1 MNDDACMYALHVELH
16 PDKNKA
22 PDAADK
28 FRKVKAA
35 FDVLSDKGKRKEYN
49 RLGDRGVAV
58 HAQSVIDHKYILLQ
72 LVVYYCSSI
81 VFAFL
86 MTFSEP
92 TGDAFSISLFG
103 LTGNSHTSD
112 ALDSNEYDYEM
123 HCIYGLSDA
132 PYGDGAH
139 PGGGA
144 STPLVPTLQ
153 HPLRDNGLHASY
165 LPCLHEWLS
174 VYHRYAPV
182 QWSDGIEHSCR
193 IYMLYLLIIYDGC
206 TRLIL
211 RGYQGPPSVGPQHG
225 VQQHAGRVRE
235 DK

>member
-1 MNDDACMYALHVELH
+1 MHAVHLELH

-103 LTGNSHTSD
+103 LTGNPHTTAS
-112 ALDSNEYDYEM
+112 
-123 HCIYGLSDA
+123 CIGL
-132 PYGDGAH
+132 
-139 PGGGA
+139 
-144 STPLVPTLQ
+144 
-153 HPLRDNGLHASY
+153 
-165 LPCLHEWLS
+165 
-174 VYHRYAPV
+174 
-182 QWSDGIEHSCR
+182 
-193 IYMLYLLIIYDGC
+193 
-206 TRLIL
+206 
-211 RGYQGPPSVGPQHG
+211 
-225 VQQHAGRVRE
+225 
-235 DK
+235 K